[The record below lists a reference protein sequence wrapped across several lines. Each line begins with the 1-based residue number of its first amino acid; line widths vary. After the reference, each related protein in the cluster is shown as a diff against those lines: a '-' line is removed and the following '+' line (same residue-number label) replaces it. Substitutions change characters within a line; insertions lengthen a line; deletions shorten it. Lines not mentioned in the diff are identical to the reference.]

1 MNRDAAVG
9 HGCPEAQQNR
19 MATRT
24 SHLPIFEILRTAVEA
39 LGRNWVRAV
48 LTSLSM
54 VVGTACL
61 VLVVVA
67 GISGRNYVLDQIRG
81 VGSNLISVYHEA
93 ADATM
98 GTNALADRLNNGDL
112 QAILTRTQGVR
123 GAAPLVLSFPALVME
138 GVSHVVTL
146 IGTTPEYQQVR
157 NIVVVQ
163 GRFLDQDD
171 LRFRNKVCVIT
182 ELLAKKLARDPLYRG
197 YVSFYGIRFS
207 VVGVF
212 RERVSTFSQAE
223 VTDFAAAMP
232 ISVMRNFKPAET
244 IDQIYVTAESME
256 LVPQVTNAIRELLVS
271 RHRRQS
277 LYKVDNLTEFLK
289 AANRISLG
297 LTLVLLV
304 IAAIS
309 LVASGIGIMNIMLI
323 TVTERTREIGI
334 KKAIGAMRR
343 VLLIEFLA
351 EAMILSCGGGLVGLL
366 VGIAVPY
373 SVHYFAP
380 AIQIAIPPLALLL
393 GFGMTLFVGL
403 IFGMIPAVRASRL
416 NPVESLRYE

>member
-1 MNRDAAVG
+1 M
-9 HGCPEAQQNR
+9 
-19 MATRT
+19 
-24 SHLPIFEILRTAVEA
+24 
-39 LGRNWVRAV
+39 
-48 LTSLSM
+48 
-54 VVGTACL
+54 
-61 VLVVVA
+61 
-67 GISGRNYVLDQIRG
+67 
-81 VGSNLISVYHEA
+81 
-93 ADATM
+93 
-98 GTNALADRLNNGDL
+98 
-112 QAILTRTQGVR
+112 
-123 GAAPLVLSFPALVME
+123 
-138 GVSHVVTL
+138 
-146 IGTTPEYQQVR
+146 
-157 NIVVVQ
+157 
-163 GRFLDQDD
+163 
-171 LRFRNKVCVIT
+171 
-182 ELLAKKLARDPLYRG
+182 
-197 YVSFYGIRFS
+197 
-207 VVGVF
+207 
-212 RERVSTFSQAE
+212 
-223 VTDFAAAMP
+223 
-232 ISVMRNFKPAET
+232 
-244 IDQIYVTAESME
+244 
-256 LVPQVTNAIRELLVS
+256 
-271 RHRRQS
+271 
-277 LYKVDNLTEFLK
+277 LK
-289 AANRISLG
+289 AADKISLG

>member
-1 MNRDAAVG
+1 MNLNAAG
-9 HGCPEAQQNR
+9 GPGCLEAQHNR
-19 MATRT
+19 MAIRT
-24 SHLPIFEILRTAVEA
+24 SHLPIREILKTAVDA

-81 VGSNLISVYHEA
+81 IGSNLISVYHEA

-112 QAILTRTQGVR
+112 QAILTRTPGVR
-123 GAAPLVLSFPALVME
+123 GVAPLVLSYPALVME
-138 GVSHVVTL
+138 GVSYVVTL
-146 IGTTPEYQQVR
+146 VGTTPDYQPVR
-157 NIVVVQ
+157 NIVIVQ

-182 ELLAKKLARDPLYRG
+182 ELLAGKLARDPLYRG

-212 RERVSTFSQAE
+212 RERVSTYSQAE
-223 VTDFAAAMP
+223 VTDYAAVMP

-256 LVPQVTNAIRELLVS
+256 MVPQVTNEIRELLVS
-271 RHRRQS
+271 RHRGKS
-277 LYKVDNLTEFLK
+277 LYKVDNLTEILK

-309 LVASGIGIMNIMLI
+309 LVASGIGIMNVMLI

-334 KKAIGAMRR
+334 KKAIGAMRG
-343 VLLIEFLA
+343 VLLVEFLT
-351 EAMILSCGGGLVGLL
+351 EAMMLSCGGGLVGVL

-380 AIQIAIPPLALLL
+380 AIQIEIPPAALLA
-393 GFGMTLFVGL
+393 GFGMTLLVGL
-403 IFGMIPAVRASRL
+403 TFGMIPAIRASRL

>member
-1 MNRDAAVG
+1 MNRDAAGG
-9 HGCPEAQQNR
+9 HDCPEAQQNR

-157 NIVVVQ
+157 NIAVVQ

-182 ELLAKKLARDPLYRG
+182 ELLAKKLARDPFYQG
-197 YVSFYGIRFS
+197 HVSFYGIRFS

-232 ISVMRNFKPAET
+232 ISVMRNFKPAEA

-323 TVTERTREIGI
+323 TVTERTHEIGI

>member
-1 MNRDAAVG
+1 
-9 HGCPEAQQNR
+9 
-19 MATRT
+19 
-24 SHLPIFEILRTAVEA
+24 
-39 LGRNWVRAV
+39 
-48 LTSLSM
+48 
-54 VVGTACL
+54 
-61 VLVVVA
+61 
-67 GISGRNYVLDQIRG
+67 
-81 VGSNLISVYHEA
+81 
-93 ADATM
+93 
-98 GTNALADRLNNGDL
+98 
-112 QAILTRTQGVR
+112 
-123 GAAPLVLSFPALVME
+123 ME
-138 GVSHVVTL
+138 GISHVVTL
-146 IGTTPEYQQVR
+146 IGTTPDYRQVR

-163 GRFLDQDD
+163 GRFLDEDD

-182 ELLAKKLARDPLYRG
+182 ELLARKLARDPFYKG
-197 YVSFYGIRFS
+197 HVSFYGIRFA

-223 VTDFAAAMP
+223 VTDYAAAMP
-232 ISVMRNFKPAET
+232 ISVMRNFKPADT

-256 LVPQVTNAIRELLVS
+256 LVPQVTNEIRELLVG
-271 RHRRQS
+271 RHRGRS
-277 LYKVDNLTEFLK
+277 LYKVDNLTEILK

-343 VLLIEFLA
+343 VLLIEFLS
-351 EAMILSCGGGLVGLL
+351 EAMMLSCAGGLVGIL
-366 VGIAVPY
+366 VGVAVPY

-380 AIQIAIPPLALLL
+380 AIQIEIPPLALLL
-393 GFGMTLFVGL
+393 GFGMTLIVGL
-403 IFGMIPAVRASRL
+403 TFGMIPAIRASRL